1 MLHVFYTY
9 EISTYENYCYDFLNE
24 IIKFDHIIII
34 TNADNDW
41 VESTCKEYLPK
52 IWPIISKIKIVSAY
66 DKYIKVINCPFKWKE
81 FTFKDEIDLYIKNNS
96 DNIKNKKNIIN
107 IVSIGDAEYEREAV
121 KSLSKYIEDLSY
133 NCYTKSIKLSEN
145 PKLEL
150 LMQQMDIMTKN
161 ISKIVNENESLDLL
175 LGTKR
180 NEFNETNNK
189 NMIYNPD
196 KLIAPMEI
204 IINT

>member
-1 MLHVFYTY
+1 MLYAFYKY
-9 EISTYENYCYDFLNE
+9 EISIYENYCYDFLDE
-24 IIKFDHIIII
+24 ITKIGHIIII

-52 IWPIISKIKIVSAY
+52 IWPIISKIKIISAY

-96 DNIKNKKNIIN
+96 NDLKNIKNII
-107 IVSIGDAEYEREAV
+107 SIGDAEYERSAV
-121 KSLSKYIEDLSY
+121 KSLSKYIEKFSL
-133 NCYTKSIKLSEN
+133 NCYIKSIKLSEN

-150 LMQQMDIMTKN
+150 LMQQMDTMTKN
-161 ISKIVNENESLDLL
+161 IRKILNENESLDLL
-175 LGTKR
+175 LGCKD
-180 NEFNETNNK
+180 NEFNKTINK